1 MGLFEFVVGEWICL
15 WRYNTNLSSYS
26 EQLKDISGID
36 HVDLYYGDDI
46 AVKLG
51 HQDLPG
57 MYKNK

>member
-1 MGLFEFVVGEWICL
+1 MP
-15 WRYNTNLSSYS
+15 
-26 EQLKDISGID
+26 GIND
-36 HVDLYYGDDI
+36 VDLYYGDDF